1 MLKRPEN
8 RVAVSES
15 SMLRNDG
22 LAGLR
27 CADDMPGMIFQPAN
41 RLGPDRLAA
50 LVGPGLTA
58 TQVGDVGGSWSS
70 QQNRR

>member
-8 RVAVSES
+8 RVATNES

-22 LAGLR
+22 LAGQR

-41 RLGPDRLAA
+41 RLGPDRLAV
-50 LVGPGLTA
+50 LVGPELTA
-58 TQVGDVGGSWSS
+58 TQVGSVDGSWSG
-70 QQNRR
+70 